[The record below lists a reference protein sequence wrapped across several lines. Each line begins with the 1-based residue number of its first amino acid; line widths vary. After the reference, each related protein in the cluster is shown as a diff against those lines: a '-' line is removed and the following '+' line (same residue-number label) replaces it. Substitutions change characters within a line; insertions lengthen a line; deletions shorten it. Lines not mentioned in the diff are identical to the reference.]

1 MVQSGLAVSV
11 DTGPGPGSAPAGS
24 AGFRRLVLAA
34 IGVSLVLIAIGGTVR
49 ATDSG
54 LACPDW
60 PACYGRWIPPADLH
74 MWIEHTHRLVA
85 GVLLVLVW
93 TLTLW
98 TVWRFRD
105 RRELLGPVLGAW
117 ILVHAQA
124 VLGALV
130 VWNLLKAELVTAHLG
145 MAMAV
150 LGCLILLAVNLARPP
165 VRGAAWTPLQR
176 GAAATAALAYLQ
188 ILVGGHVTGIGASLV
203 FTDFPTMGG
212 TMLPRIAT
220 EQEAFHVLHRVLA
233 FALCA
238 AVVWLAARVVR
249 ARTAGQ
255 AAGTWTESQRW
266 VVKLPMWAATLIVV
280 QIALGVA
287 NLASRASYVTVTPHL
302 AVASWIWAVLLLGA
316 LLTRRL
322 TGERS
327 A

>member
-1 MVQSGLAVSV
+1 MR
-11 DTGPGPGSAPAGS
+11 PY
-24 AGFRRLVLAA
+24 RRLVLVA

-85 GVLLVLVW
+85 GVLLLLVW
-93 TLTLW
+93 ALTLW
-98 TVWRFRD
+98 TLRRFRD
-105 RRELLGPVLGAW
+105 RRELLRPVLGAW

-124 VLGALV
+124 LLGALV

-150 LGCLILLAVNLARPP
+150 LGCLILLAVNLTRPP

-176 GAAATAALAYLQ
+176 GAAATAALAYVQ

-212 TMLPRIAT
+212 TMLPRIGT
-220 EQEAFHVLHRVLA
+220 EQEAYHVLHRALA
-233 FALCA
+233 FALFF
-238 AVVWLAARVVR
+238 AVLWLAARVVR
-249 ARTAGQ
+249 ARKAGQ
-255 AAGTWTESQRW
+255 AAGTWTEAQRW

-280 QIALGVA
+280 QIGLGLA

>member
-1 MVQSGLAVSV
+1 VRVVQSGLAVSV
-11 DTGPGPGSAPAGS
+11 DSGPGAGS
-24 AGFRRLVLAA
+24 PPTIAGFRRLVVAA

-85 GVLLVLVW
+85 GVLLMLVW
-93 TLTLW
+93 VLTLW
-98 TVWRFRD
+98 TLRRFRD
-105 RRELLGPVLGAW
+105 RRELLLPVLGAW

-124 VLGALV
+124 LLGALV

-150 LGCLILLAVNLARPP
+150 LGCLILLAVNVTRPP
-165 VRGAAWTPLQR
+165 VRGAAWTGLQR
-176 GAAATAALAYLQ
+176 NAAAAAALAYVQ

-212 TMLPRIAT
+212 TMLPRIGT
-220 EQEAFHVLHRVLA
+220 EQEAYHVLHRALA
-233 FALCA
+233 FALFF

-249 ARTAGQ
+249 AHRADAWG
-255 AAGTWTESQRW
+255 EEQRW

-280 QIALGVA
+280 QIGLGVA
-287 NLASRASYVTVTPHL
+287 NLATRASYVTVTPHL

-322 TGERS
+322 TGEQS